1 MLVGRRGIKAEE
13 KGVKQNYCLTGMC
26 AVALYWFYIRVSLRI
41 LSGACKCEIGK
52 RHCRTATSHCTGNI
66 KGEEGGG
73 HGGLG
78 RERKGGR
85 RGKTEGESQKVQKDK
100 KTQGWGANWLL
111 SSKHIHAG

>member
-1 MLVGRRGIKAEE
+1 MLVGRQGIKAEE

-73 HGGLG
+73 T
-78 RERKGGR
+78 RWA
-85 RGKTEGESQKVQKDK
+85 GESEKRRE
-100 KTQGWGANWLL
+100 
-111 SSKHIHAG
+111 AGKNRR